1 LLGSELFAD
10 LLKLFVEGSAF
21 ALGIPSAAWAV
32 ESKPP
37 GNVDELVSG
46 QSEKQ
51 WQAALELYGWLPGFD
66 GHANINGYHKEID
79 FPLSEVLDHLDMTL
93 MLKGAVRYDRFAVM
107 ADYVYLKMSGNS
119 IANGPLPIQEKI
131 VMKMS
136 LLNLIGTYRVWESDR
151 AFVELG
157 GGLRYLHLNTSLSLA
172 CGNRSRFDET
182 SGSIVNGVG
191 AVRGGYRW
199 NPKWSARGYFD
210 IGAGDS
216 DLTWMAN
223 LDVSYNLTEQSA
235 LVLGYQYLRFDMSNS
250 ADNIELNV
258 NGPYL
263 GFVYK
268 F

>member
-1 LLGSELFAD
+1 MKTTILRAA
-10 LLKLFVEGSAF
+10 VIMSAF
-21 ALGIPSAAWAV
+21 ALGIPSAAWAGG
-32 ESKPP
+32 SKSPS
-37 GNVDELVSG
+37 NVGDLVSG

-66 GHANINGYHKEID
+66 GHANINGYDKEID
-79 FPLSEVLDHLDMTL
+79 FPLSEILDHLDMTL

-119 IANGPLPIQEKI
+119 VASGRLPIQEKL

-157 GGLRYLHLNTSLSLA
+157 GGCRYLYVKTALSLA

-210 IGAGDS
+210 IGTGDS
-216 DLTWMAN
+216 DLTWMAKA
-223 LDVSYNLTEQSA
+223 DVSYNLNEETA
-235 LVLGYQYLRFDMSNS
+235 LVLGYQYLQFDMSDS
-250 ADNIELNV
+250 AADIELKV
-258 NGPYL
+258 SGPYV

-268 F
+268 L